1 MKLTKFEEI
10 FNIFKEYVFNFY
22 LNNPISEKYRL
33 QKIDKRLTVV
43 DIDKVKEITVE
54 HYIKKDKVFVNT
66 ENDKINEIFE
76 NFVNIMNKNFE
87 EEDLGNLYDN
97 IIWVLFKKYIS
108 RKYNGDYD
116 PITNIIR
123 TLSENDTDS
132 INHELIHMSANPCDN
147 TNDYGGF
154 YYTIDKYVIGY
165 GLDEG
170 YTELLNKRYFNSK
183 VQNAYRLQI
192 IICRYLEELV
202 GQKKTEKMYLNANL
216 FGLIKE
222 LKQTHDTKEIERFIA
237 AIDFTHDYDNVELLA
252 DCEIDALYA
261 QIETIIIFLFKGYC
275 KKMLNKE
282 LQEDILEKQMNEYLD
297 IIFNK
302 FEFPVDQ
309 VIINELNKIIE
320 ENVNK
325 NIKLDIN
332 SFKERKNV
340 L

>member
-1 MKLTKFEEI
+1 MKLTKFQEL
-10 FNIFKEYVFNFY
+10 FDIFKENIFDFY

-43 DIDKVKEITVE
+43 DIDKVKEITME
-54 HYIKKDKVFVNT
+54 HYIEKDKVFVNV
-66 ENDKINEIFE
+66 ENDNVKMILE
-76 NFVNIMNKNFE
+76 NFINVMNNNFDE
-87 EEDLGNLYDN
+87 KDLGNLYDN

-108 RKYNGDYD
+108 RKYDGDYD
-116 PITNIIR
+116 PVTNIIR
-123 TLSENDTDS
+123 TLSEKDNDS
-132 INHELIHMSANPCDN
+132 INHELIHMSANPYDE

-154 YYTIDKYVIGY
+154 YYTIDKYMIGY

-183 VQNAYRLQI
+183 TQNAYRLQI
-192 IICRYLEELV
+192 MICRYLEELV
-202 GQKKTEKMYLNANL
+202 GQKKMEKMYLNANL

-237 AIDFTHDYDNVELLA
+237 AIDFTHDYDNVERLA
-252 DCEIDALYA
+252 DCEMDALYS
-261 QIETIIIFLFKGYC
+261 QIETVIIFLFKRYC

-282 LQEDILEKQMNEYLD
+282 LPAELLEHQIIEYLD
-297 IIFNK
+297 KLIK
-302 FEFPVDQ
+302 DFEFPVDQ
-309 VIINELNKIIE
+309 YVIDKLNKIIQ

-332 SFKERKNV
+332 TFKEQKNV

>member
-1 MKLTKFEEI
+1 MKLTRFQEL
-10 FNIFKEYVFNFY
+10 FDIFKENVFDFY

-33 QKIDKRLTVV
+33 QRIDKRLTIV
-43 DIDKVKEITVE
+43 DIDKVKEMTID

-66 ENDKINEIFE
+66 ENKKINMILE
-76 NFVNIMNKNFE
+76 NFVNVMNDSFD

-108 RKYNGDYD
+108 FNYNGDYD

-123 TLSENDTDS
+123 SISEEDLDS
-132 INHELIHMSANPCDN
+132 IHHELIHLSANPYDD
-147 TNDYGGF
+147 TNNYGGF
-154 YYTIDKYVIGY
+154 YYTIDKYCIGY

-183 VQNAYRLQI
+183 TENAYRLQI
-192 IICRYLEELV
+192 MICKYIEELV
-202 GQKKTEKMYLNANL
+202 GQRKMEKMYLNANL

-222 LKQTHDTKEIERFIA
+222 LKQTYDVKEIERFIA
-237 AIDFTHDYDNVELLA
+237 AVDFTHDYDDISMLA
-252 DCEIDALYA
+252 DVEIETLYS

-275 KKMLNKE
+275 KKLLNKNLPIE
-282 LQEDILEKQMNEYLD
+282 ILEELLILYLNNL
-297 IIFNK
+297 IIE

-309 VIINELNKIIE
+309 YTIGEINKIVE

-332 SFKERKNV
+332 LFKKRKNV